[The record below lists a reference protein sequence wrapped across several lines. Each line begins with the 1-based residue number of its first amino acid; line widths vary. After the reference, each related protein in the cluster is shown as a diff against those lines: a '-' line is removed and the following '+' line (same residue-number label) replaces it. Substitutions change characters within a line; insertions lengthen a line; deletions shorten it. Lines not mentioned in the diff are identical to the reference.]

1 MKLYRNEIEV
11 AEREDMTY
19 SIMFYSGKYHASVHF
34 RPNNRRWDTFKVGNE
49 NGYKTERGAMSAI
62 KKDAARPLPAHPN
75 GLTLVMA

>member
-19 SIMFYSGKYHASVHF
+19 TVWFYCGKYHAEVHY
-34 RPNNRRWDTFKVGNE
+34 RPQNSRWMTFEVGNKD
-49 NGYKTERGAMSAI
+49 GYKTERGALKAI